1 MSTVDDEGLEGV
13 LPNRLI
19 EMEESRPAN
28 IVSRSSS
35 SNSELDVDL
44 FALLL
49 F

>member
-13 LPNRLI
+13 LSNRLI

-28 IVSRSSS
+28 IVSRSS
-35 SNSELDVDL
+35 NSELDVDL

-49 F
+49 L